1 MPFASGGI
9 SLKYKRKGSN
19 MDGKMDGKPTA
30 PAQNT
35 LIIANPGT
43 GKTTALAGK
52 VVELLK
58 AGAKE
63 EDILCITFTN
73 KAATEMRS
81 RVDQAIKKSG
91 VKAKPY
97 LIDIHTFHSYAF
109 DYLGEMGLGYEL
121 AGNNMLRYSIF
132 RSFQN
137 DKVFNYTT
145 KYIIS
150 DLVPKAEN
158 AIRYLKSFG
167 ILPEDIALG
176 KAQKELE
183 AAYKA
188 DPLDNVT
195 LEETL
200 EFLKYFVNAYKHYEK
215 EKEGLEGF
223 IDYNDVLIKFI
234 KNHDGKKHYKH
245 VLVDELQDVN
255 ELETRIAVLSGEELF
270 LVGDKKQAI
279 FGFQGG
285 SLKNFKNFESMKGM
299 KKETKTLNYRS
310 LQPVLDYSKKHFLMH
325 TADTSYKEELSGL
338 KATRTGGNPEVKVF
352 VAEKQAN
359 AAVSLISK
367 IQKGKNDKTAIITR
381 TNGQLVQISQM
392 LDKKSIEYNT
402 TAGSSTSEEAKIQ
415 ITTYLKG
422 LLYSDRTT
430 VVNALFTPF
439 SGIMLKE
446 AFEAADSWAPKED
459 GSDKEVPPNVEAIA
473 RSFFMR
479 KKDFTLDK
487 IKHLFNEV
495 IMPISLQIGKDYYI
509 TAQAINAGINEFFD
523 TVPNKSRE
531 SFFEYL
537 AILEENYVSVE
548 EERNLLLTT
557 VHKAKG
563 REFDNVI
570 YLPTSR
576 ATKESFVD
584 MAVYSIIKATKG
596 VDIHEELDEEQIR
609 VDFVAFTRAKDRLY
623 IVVNQKNDSRYKV
636 DGFETEALSSD
647 DEIEP
652 EENRF
657 DEAYAMFVNGRE
669 DEARNKIKPHDPWM
683 FNLIRAYFSSDRYLS
698 YSLLERAEDPYELLK
713 ERILKIPSPSQFALT
728 MGTRAHE
735 IAELRFKGTLDEKKL
750 LEDEKKY
757 FENIKAIDKEL
768 CEKMGVR
775 QTDAELE
782 IKLGVKDMCKEA
794 KENMGFKAI
803 LDAVYESEGEGA
815 KKYIILDWKTDR
827 RDDNAAKHRRQI
839 AVYKRALAASRS
851 VSESDISI
859 AIGFIGLKGNI
870 NTKSLG
876 YRLDVAQNTPQQI
889 KTFEKHLQRFLDYRK
904 NPELFIS
911 DLKEQKLDDPLYVR
925 IMASL
930 HKDN

>member
-1 MPFASGGI
+1 MGGKSAGSG
-9 SLKYKRKGSN
+9 N
-19 MDGKMDGKPTA
+19 
-30 PAQNT
+30 NT

-43 GKTTALAGK
+43 GKTTALAGR

-58 AGAKE
+58 SGTKE

-73 KAATEMRS
+73 KAASEMRQ
-81 RVDQAIKKSG
+81 RVDQAIKKDG

-97 LIDIHTFHSYAF
+97 LIDIHTFHSYAY

-121 AGNNMLRYSIF
+121 ASNNMLRYSIF

-137 DKVFNYTT
+137 DKAFNYTT

-158 AIRYLKSFG
+158 AIRYMKSFG
-167 ILPEDIALG
+167 ILPEDIPLA

-215 EKEGLEGF
+215 EKEGSEWL
-223 IDYNDVLIKFI
+223 IDYNDMLIKFI

-255 ELETRIAVLSGEELF
+255 ELETRIAVLSGDELF
-270 LVGDKKQAI
+270 LVGDRKQAI

-285 SLKNFKNFESMKGM
+285 SLKNFKNFESMKGI

-310 LQPVLDYSKKHFLMH
+310 LQPILDYSKKHFLMH
-325 TADTSYKEELSGL
+325 TSDGSYEKELSGL
-338 KATRTGGNPEVKVF
+338 TAQRKGGDPEVKIF
-352 VAEKQAN
+352 VAEKQVN
-359 AAVSLISK
+359 AAVSLLSK
-367 IQKGKNDKTAIITR
+367 IEKSKKDKTAIITR
-381 TNGQLVQISQM
+381 TNGQLIQISQL
-392 LDKKSIEYNT
+392 LDKKGIEYNT
-402 TAGSSTSEEAKIQ
+402 TAGSSTSEEAKNQ

-439 SGIMLKE
+439 SGIMLRE
-446 AFEAADSWAPKED
+446 AFEVADSWAPKED
-459 GSDKEVPPNVEAIA
+459 GSDKEVPKGVEVAA
-473 RSFFMR
+473 RPFFAR
-479 KKDFTLDK
+479 KRDFTLDK
-487 IKHLFNEV
+487 VKHLFGEV

-509 TAQAINAGINEFFD
+509 TAQAINAGVIEFFD

-537 AILEENYVSVE
+537 AILEENYVPVE

-576 ATKESFVD
+576 TTKESFVD

-596 VDIHEELDEEQIR
+596 IDIHEELDEEQVR

-623 IVVNQKNDSRYKV
+623 IVANQKNDSKYKV
-636 DGFETEALSSD
+636 DGFETEVLSAD

-652 EENRF
+652 EDNRF

-669 DEARNKIKPHDPWM
+669 EEARKKIKPHDPWM
-683 FNLIRAYFSSDRYLS
+683 FNLIKEYFSSDRDLS

-713 ERILKIPSPSQFALT
+713 ERILKIPSPAQFALT

-735 IAELRFKGTLDEKKL
+735 IAELRFKGTLNEKEL
-750 LEDEKKY
+750 IEDEKRY

-782 IKLGVKDMCKEA
+782 IKLGVKDMCSEA
-794 KENMGFKAI
+794 KENIGFKAI

-815 KKYIILDWKTDR
+815 KKYVILDWKTDR
-827 RDDNAAKHRRQI
+827 KDSRAAEHRRQI
-839 AVYKRALAASRS
+839 AVYKRALA
-851 VSESDISI
+851 VNKGVNESDISI

-870 NTKSLG
+870 NTKSLD
-876 YRLDVAQNTPQQI
+876 YRLDVGQEKPQQI
-889 KTFEKHLQRFLDYRK
+889 KTFEKHLQRFLGYKKDPG
-904 NPELFIS
+904 NFVS
-911 DLKEQKLDDPLYVR
+911 DLKEQKLEDQLYGR
-925 IMASL
+925 IVAL
-930 HKDN
+930 LQENK